1 MVAVAAGLTSPMGV
15 LLMPLALVGA
25 LWDRGR
31 AACLGLIGSA
41 GVQAVVLL
49 ANLDAPDQT
58 PAPPVAQATPA
69 EVGALFV
76 MRALAPALAGRPGA
90 MALWRD
96 LGWAGL
102 YAVAALA
109 GVLLCAG
116 LVAGGRRAWFPAVA
130 TSFSLVS
137 WWAVLV
143 VRGAGTADALRWP
156 EGGGDWI
163 VGRYSVVPVVL
174 VLTATV
180 WAFET
185 LRLRT
190 PATARRVLAAVGAAA
205 VLAVFATSYRVTN
218 SRSDGPSWDGE
229 VATQGAACATPG
241 VEVVGVR
248 IGPWDPWTAR
258 VPCSALAR

>member
-58 PAPPVAQATPA
+58 PAPAC
-69 EVGALFV
+69 GAGDTRRGR
-76 MRALAPALAGRPGA
+76 RAVRHAGPGAGAGRPPGGD
-90 MALWRD
+90 ALWRD

-205 VLAVFATSYRVTN
+205 VLAVFTTSYRVTN